1 MKISIRHRESNPRKT
16 VVFQGSLF
24 SLPAASGRR
33 KALRSHLIIQRII
46 TRLRRIHPDILL
58 FAVALVG
65 LGIGQGM
72 VDSTLN
78 NFLKETFQI
87 EQMQRTILELPRETP
102 GFLVAFVSA
111 ILFFFGP
118 RRTAM
123 IANLLAAAGL
133 VLVALFSVN
142 FPVMLIWLF
151 IFSLG
156 QHIFLPLNS
165 SLGMDLAREGGHGR
179 RLGQFGGVQNLA
191 YILGSLTVFLGFGFL
206 AFTFRASFL
215 FAAGGY
221 LLAAVMFFFMKPDKP
236 VPGHLRFKL
245 KKEYGLF
252 YWLNILYGTRKQIF
266 LTFAPWVL
274 VQEFR
279 QNVETMA
286 MLLVVAGVIGIG
298 FKPLLGRLIDRLGE
312 RFILAG
318 EAVILV
324 FVCLG
329 YGLTKR
335 LFGPEIGLA
344 AAFVCFVMDS
354 LLMSVT
360 MARATWL
367 KKIAPHPDEVAPTLS
382 MGTTIDHVFSIS
394 VALLGGVIWNA
405 LGYEMVFVMGGA
417 IAVVNFFSALR
428 ISIPERSLPHKAAS

>member
-1 MKISIRHRESNPRKT
+1 MNTRSI
-16 VVFQGSLF
+16 L
-24 SLPAASGRR
+24 A
-33 KALRSHLIIQRII
+33 
-46 TRLRRIHPDILL
+46 RLKNIHPDIIFFLI
-58 FAVALVG
+58 ALIG
-65 LGIGQGM
+65 LGFGQGL
-72 VDSTLN
+72 VDSSLN
-78 NFLKETFQI
+78 NFLKETFRI
-87 EQMQRTILELPRETP
+87 AQMQRTVLELPRETP

-111 ILFFFGP
+111 LFFFFGP

-133 VLVALFSVN
+133 VLIALFSID

-165 SLGMDLAREGGHGR
+165 SLGMDLAQEGGHGK

-191 YILGSLTVFLGFGFL
+191 YILGSLTVFIGFGFL
-206 AFTFRASFL
+206 SFNFRVSFL
-215 FAAGGY
+215 IAAGGY
-221 LLAAVMFFFMKPDKP
+221 LLAAAMFFFMKPDKP
-236 VPGHLRFKL
+236 VPGHLRLRL

-279 QNVETMA
+279 QKTETMA
-286 MLLVVAGVIGIG
+286 MLLVVAGMIGIG

-312 RFILAG
+312 RVILAG
-318 EAVILV
+318 EAVVLV

-329 YGLTKR
+329 YGLTKT

-367 KKIAPHPDEVAPTLS
+367 KKIARHPDEVAPTLS

-394 VALLGGVIWNA
+394 IALLGGVIWNA
-405 LGYEMVFVMGGA
+405 LGYEMVFVLGGA

-428 ISIPERSLPHKAAS
+428 IRIPKRINAAGA